1 MSVGVAS
8 VIFALTLFSCQR
20 LCSLAQSTKQEMEDG
35 ASLRKSEEAEPAS
48 SEEDS
53 GLDVKVSNTTEEE
66 SQAKTPALGQ
76 FVGLLL

>member
-1 MSVGVAS
+1 MP
-8 VIFALTLFSCQR
+8 TLVVVVLCCR
-20 LCSLAQSTKQEMEDG
+20 LCSLAQTTKQEMEDV

-66 SQAKTPALGQ
+66 NDKTSVSGQ
-76 FVGLLL
+76 LF

>member
-1 MSVGVAS
+1 
-8 VIFALTLFSCQR
+8 
-20 LCSLAQSTKQEMEDG
+20 MEDG

-66 SQAKTPALGQ
+66 NKDKTPASGPFFRL
-76 FVGLLL
+76 FCFNLNYRIFN